1 MAMVNTEAGI
11 RDLPDCDFAPKFA
24 RFIRPLSPKINS
36 QAYLIILE
44 QQHSLGSFL
53 QIKRL

>member
-1 MAMVNTEAGI
+1 MALVNTEAGV
-11 RDLPDCDFAPKFA
+11 RDLPDYDFAPKFV

-44 QQHSLGSFL
+44 QQHFLGSFL